1 MKMFVVLALAAVA
14 YAEPEAEAFNPLV
27 YTAGVAPV
35 RAAYSH
41 VAAPL
46 TTYSHAVSAPVSTYV
61 NAPVSTYSHAV
72 AASVATH
79 AVAAPVATY
88 SQVAPV
94 ATYSQVAPVDTYSQV
109 APVATYSHASPV
121 ASYVASKVATPVVSS
136 YNHIA
141 APVSAYAAV
150 PVAHQAITSYKSPHH
165 YTAVGNGVTAPKYV
179 AKNHG
184 VEHVVK
190 REAEA
195 DAQYITP
202 SVYTHGLV
210 NSVAPVNPFAY
221 SAAVAPAT
229 YTNAVHHSV
238 AAPVTYTNAVHH
250 SVAAPVAYTNTMAYA
265 AKPVMSYNAYNTVAG
280 GHHAVA
286 ATPFGYTHSSNVG
299 LCHNNMGAQVA
310 C

>member
-1 MKMFVVLALAAVA
+1 MGQSSLTCLFNLIISMKMFVVLALAAVA

-72 AASVATH
+72 AA
-79 AVAAPVATY
+79 PVATY

-94 ATYSQVAPVDTYSQV
+94 ATYSQVAPVATYSQ
-109 APVATYSHASPV
+109 ASPV

-141 APVSAYAAV
+141 APVSAYAAM
-150 PVAHQAITSYKSPHH
+150 PMAHQAITSYKSPHH

-210 NSVAPVNPFAY
+210 NSVAPVNTFAY

-265 AKPVMSYNAYNTVAG
+265 AKPVMTYNAYNTVAA

-299 LCHNNMGAQVA
+299 LCYNNMGAQVE

>member
-46 TTYSHAVSAPVSTYV
+46 TTYSHAVSAPV
-61 NAPVSTYSHAV
+61 
-72 AASVATH
+72 
-79 AVAAPVATY
+79 
-88 SQVAPV
+88 
-94 ATYSQVAPVDTYSQV
+94 
-109 APVATYSHASPV
+109 ATYSHASPV

-141 APVSAYAAV
+141 APVSAYAAM
-150 PVAHQAITSYKSPHH
+150 PMAHQAITSYKSPHH
-165 YTAVGNGVTAPKYV
+165 YTAVGNSVTAPKYV

-195 DAQYITP
+195 DAQYIT
-202 SVYTHGLV
+202 
-210 NSVAPVNPFAY
+210 
-221 SAAVAPAT
+221 
-229 YTNAVHHSV
+229 
-238 AAPVTYTNAVHH
+238 
-250 SVAAPVAYTNTMAYA
+250 
-265 AKPVMSYNAYNTVAG
+265 
-280 GHHAVA
+280 
-286 ATPFGYTHSSNVG
+286 
-299 LCHNNMGAQVA
+299 
-310 C
+310 

>member
-1 MKMFVVLALAAVA
+1 M
-14 YAEPEAEAFNPLV
+14 
-27 YTAGVAPV
+27 G
-35 RAAYSH
+35 
-41 VAAPL
+41 
-46 TTYSHAVSAPVSTYV
+46 
-61 NAPVSTYSHAV
+61 
-72 AASVATH
+72 
-79 AVAAPVATY
+79 
-88 SQVAPV
+88 
-94 ATYSQVAPVDTYSQV
+94 
-109 APVATYSHASPV
+109 
-121 ASYVASKVATPVVSS
+121 KVATPVVSS
-136 YNHIA
+136 YSHIA

-195 DAQYITP
+195 DAQYIAP

-210 NSVAPVNPFAY
+210 NSVAPVNTVAY
-221 SAAVAPAT
+221 SAAVAPATYTNAAHRSVAAPVT

-238 AAPVTYTNAVHH
+238 AAPVTYTNAVH
-250 SVAAPVAYTNTMAYA
+250 SVAAPVTYTNTMAYA
-265 AKPVMSYNAYNTVAG
+265 AKPVMTYNAYNTVAA

-299 LCHNNMGAQVA
+299 LCFNNVGAQVE

>member
-1 MKMFVVLALAAVA
+1 MGQSSLTCLFNLIISMKMFVVLALAAVA

-35 RAAYSH
+35 HAAYSH

-46 TTYSHAVSAPVSTYV
+46 STYSHAVSAPVSTYV
-61 NAPVSTYSHAV
+61 NAPVSTYSHG
-72 AASVATH
+72 
-79 AVAAPVATY
+79 VAAPVATY

-94 ATYSQVAPVDTYSQV
+94 ATYSQVAPVATYSQ
-109 APVATYSHASPV
+109 ATPVAAYSQATPV
-121 ASYVASKVATPVVSS
+121 SSYVASKVATPVVSS
-136 YNHIA
+136 YSHIA

-210 NSVAPVNPFAY
+210 NSVAPVNTVAY
-221 SAAVAPAT
+221 SA
-229 YTNAVHHSV
+229 
-238 AAPVTYTNAVHH
+238 
-250 SVAAPVAYTNTMAYA
+250 
-265 AKPVMSYNAYNTVAG
+265 
-280 GHHAVA
+280 AVA

-299 LCHNNMGAQVA
+299 LCFNNVGAQVE